1 MCVDVAGDDVGDTHS
16 HVLDQSAG
24 SPPRRALYVS
34 HLRPTQYLMRVA
46 GSLRTKLIASTV
58 AVPAAIFDPIA
69 RSVIGRLT
77 VASEARQELTL
88 AS

>member
-1 MCVDVAGDDVGDTHS
+1 
-16 HVLDQSAG
+16 
-24 SPPRRALYVS
+24 
-34 HLRPTQYLMRVA
+34 MRVA